1 MSIPSFAIY
10 GNGTQKYKLNYLYRN
25 SGKAPTINMDADESV
40 SRQLIIQQLLNL
52 REIVRN
58 VLKDQNDYM
67 VIVPGGGNDH
77 ESGSGSGSGEE
88 SGSGDNMTE
97 PTTGINVNVARP
109 STSTVQIPLIT
120 ADDTVLSDGNTDD
133 TGGSGTSAYKQFS
146 TTSASATDDEDL
158 DTQSGSGNETTT
170 DPTMVDDDDNSKT
183 PAYNQ
188 FSITSASTTDDEDLD
203 TQSGSGNDTTTDPTM
218 VDDDDNSNSVPT
230 TIVKTTHRIFG
241 NTVENLGSGSCS
253 NLISYVFVLL
263 VTLVGFVNM

>member
-25 SGKAPTINMDADESV
+25 SGKVPTINMDAEDSV

-58 VLKDQNDYM
+58 VLKDQNDNM
-67 VIVPGGGNDH
+67 VIVDDNDN
-77 ESGSGSGSGEE
+77 ERGSGSASAEE
-88 SGSGDNMTE
+88 SGSGDTMTD
-97 PTTGINVNVARP
+97 PTTRINVNVVRP
-109 STSTVQIPLIT
+109 STSTGQIPLIT
-120 ADDTVLSDGNTDD
+120 TDDSVLSNGNTDG
-133 TGGSGTSAYKQFS
+133 TEGSG
-146 TTSASATDDEDL
+146 
-158 DTQSGSGNETTT
+158 
-170 DPTMVDDDDNSKT
+170 T

-188 FSITSASTTDDEDLD
+188 FSTTSASTTDDEDLD

-241 NTVENLGSGSCS
+241 NTVETLGSGSCN

-263 VTLVGFVNM
+263 VTFVGFVNV